1 MQPFVAGSRM
11 KRYANYQPQVYIY
24 LSLSHISCLLRSFS
38 KCASSPFIS
47 PNSASSSDTL
57 GPRNKR
63 RCRQHSTFNKQ
74 VHKKVYSFH
83 NTTFT
88 TSGFIQN
95 IFLGG
100 GNVDSCNGHM
110 RVSVHSLR
118 FLWIFVKL
126 WTCLRTRNV
135 KFSCNTLSL
144 CTLLCCIP
152 YCS

>member
-1 MQPFVAGSRM
+1 MQTLSTNKST
-11 KRYANYQPQVYIY
+11 KR
-24 LSLSHISCLLRSFS
+24 
-38 KCASSPFIS
+38 FI
-47 PNSASSSDTL
+47 P
-57 GPRNKR
+57 
-63 RCRQHSTFNKQ
+63 
-74 VHKKVYSFH
+74 
-83 NTTFT
+83 FT
-88 TSGFIQN
+88 TQLSQHQGFIQN

-144 CTLLCCIP
+144 CTLLCCIH
-152 YCS
+152 YCSWGNCDIIAFQFVGEGGGNYHNLRMKPWLKWCKNLWVFHPSLGLVSPYSLTLNPCIS